1 MLVVQQWKET
11 DATPPFHRVPSMA
24 SPDQGVVAKVRK
36 GLRVGSP
43 KGTGSEVVMEGRRS
57 RGGVRVSGGH
67 KGRQPGVG
75 GDGESQKGRGQGRGR
90 GPRARKRGGRAW
102 PALILYFPFVFSLVR

>member
-1 MLVVQQWKET
+1 
-11 DATPPFHRVPSMA
+11 MA

-43 KGTGSEVVMEGRRS
+43 KGTGSEVAMEGRRS
-57 RGGVRVSGGH
+57 RGGVRVSGEH

-75 GDGESQKGRGQGRGR
+75 GDGEKGDREGDEVPGQESEEDRP
-90 GPRARKRGGRAW
+90 GP
-102 PALILYFPFVFSLVR
+102 P